1 MYRTAIEHI
10 QRGKYEKQINKRE
23 RINET
28 INKKRKKSKKD
39 RKKEK

>member
-1 MYRTAIEHI
+1 MYRTAIEPI
-10 QRGKYEKQINKRE
+10 QRGKYEKQINKME